1 MGKRQNNEELFRSM
15 PVAQAILTLAVPTVV
30 SQIITIIYNM
40 ADTFFIGQLGD
51 PKQVG
56 SGNAGDAA
64 VYVYDSAFQSVWRR
78 WGKPDLALFGQ
89 GRTGKGIALRCILY
103 LDSRCGFCFVWP
115 DGSGW
120 KTGTFAGSW
129 SQ

>member
-1 MGKRQNNEELFRSM
+1 MGKGKNNEELFRSM

-51 PKQVG
+51 PKQV
-56 SGNAGDAA
+56 AA
-64 VYVYDSAFQSVWRR
+64 ATLAMPLFMFMTALSNLFGV
-78 WGKPDLALFGQ
+78 GKPDLALFGR

-103 LDSRCGFCFVWP
+103 LDSRCGFCFVWS

-120 KTGTFAGSW
+120 KTGTFAGSR

>member
-1 MGKRQNNEELFRSM
+1 MGKGKNNEELFRSM

-40 ADTFFIGQLGD
+40 ADTF
-51 PKQVG
+51 
-56 SGNAGDAA
+56 
-64 VYVYDSAFQSVWRR
+64 YDSAFQSVWRR

-89 GRTGKGIALRCILY
+89 GRTGKCIALRCILY

>member
-1 MGKRQNNEELFRSM
+1 MGKGKNNEELFRSM

-30 SQIITIIYNM
+30 SQIITIIYWP
-40 ADTFFIGQLGD
+40 AGGSEAG
-51 PKQVG
+51 G
-56 SGNAGDAA
+56 SGNAGDAV
-64 VYVYDSAFQSVWRR
+64 VYVYDSAFKSVWRR
-78 WGKPDLALFGQ
+78 WGKPDLALFGR

-103 LDSRCGFCFVWP
+103 LDSRCGFCFVWS

-120 KTGTFAGSW
+120 KTGTFAGSR